1 MVAIV
6 NTHQAEAWNGYEGR
20 HWADHQDRYDTANDG
35 MNKPIFEAAAI
46 TETDRVLDVGCG
58 NGRTA
63 RLAARQAPR
72 GHVTGIDLSA
82 PMLDRARATAA
93 GQGITN
99 VTFEQGDAQV
109 HPFPDGGFDVA
120 ISRGGVMYF
129 ADPVA
134 AFTNIR
140 RALRPGGRLA
150 IACPQ
155 RLTPGADFARALAP
169 LWALMSRYAPA
180 TEASDEEAGPTSLS
194 DPDRIGQVL
203 TGAGFTAVT
212 TTPLTVP
219 MVFGR
224 DAADAA
230 DFFVGMGPM
239 HFTLRNAGLAEVQ
252 AVHAALIGGL
262 RDFEDAGAVVLQSA
276 LWLVQATGPILSTA
290 AGLT

>member
-1 MVAIV
+1 MVTIV

-20 HWADHQDRYDTANDG
+20 HWADHQDRYDAANDG

-58 NGRTA
+58 NGRTT
-63 RLAARQAPR
+63 RLAARRAPHGR
-72 GHVTGIDLSA
+72 VTGIDLSA

-134 AFTNIR
+134 AFTNIG

-155 RLTPGADFARALAP
+155 QVAPGADFARALAP
-169 LWALMSRYAPA
+169 MWALMSRQAP
-180 TEASDEEAGPTSLS
+180 EAFNEEAGPTSLS
-194 DPDRIGQVL
+194 DPDRIREIL
-203 TGAGFTAVT
+203 AGAGFTAVT

-219 MVFGR
+219 MVFGC

-230 DFFVGMGPM
+230 AFFVGMGPM
-239 HFTLRNAGLAEVQ
+239 HFTLQGIDPAEVQ
-252 AVHAALIGGL
+252 EAHAALTDTL
-262 RDFEDAGAVVLQSA
+262 REFEDAGALVLHSA
-276 LWLVQATGPILSTA
+276 LWLVQATTA
-290 AGLT
+290 H

>member
-6 NTHQAEAWNGYEGR
+6 NTQQAEAWNGYEGR
-20 HWADHQDRYDTANDG
+20 HWADHQDRYDAANDG

-46 TETDRVLDVGCG
+46 TEADRVLDVGCG
-58 NGRTA
+58 NGRTT
-63 RLAARQAPR
+63 RLAARRAPR
-72 GHVTGIDLSA
+72 GQVTGIDLSE
-82 PMLDRARATAA
+82 PMLDRARATAT
-93 GQGITN
+93 GEGIGN

-109 HPFPDGGFDVA
+109 HPFPEGGFDVA

-134 AFTNIR
+134 AFTNIG

-155 RLTPGADFARALAP
+155 QVAPGADFARALAP
-169 LWALMSRYAPA
+169 LWALMSRHAPA
-180 TEASDEEAGPTSLS
+180 TEASDQEAGSTSLS
-194 DPDRIGQVL
+194 HPDRIQEIL
-203 TGAGFTAVT
+203 TDTGFTAVT
-212 TTPLTVP
+212 TTPFTVP

-239 HFTLRNAGLAEVQ
+239 HFNLQGADPAEVQ
-252 AVHAALIGGL
+252 AAHAALIGEL
-262 RDFEDAGAVVLQSA
+262 REFEDASAVVLHSA
-276 LWLVQATGPILSTA
+276 LWLVRAVTA
-290 AGLT
+290 S